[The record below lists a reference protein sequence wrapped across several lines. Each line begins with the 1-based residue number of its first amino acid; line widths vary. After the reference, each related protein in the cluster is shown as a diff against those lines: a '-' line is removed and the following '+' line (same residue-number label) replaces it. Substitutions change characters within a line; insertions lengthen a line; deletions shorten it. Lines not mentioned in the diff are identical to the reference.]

1 MLMEFHMFTIMIYLE
16 IPRITYIES
25 VGLLELEKKDKC
37 LISYP
42 PLKDKISE
50 ESKAKIEV
58 LR

>member
-1 MLMEFHMFTIMIYLE
+1 MFTIMIYLE

>member
-1 MLMEFHMFTIMIYLE
+1 MFTIMIYLE
-16 IPRITYIES
+16 IQRIMYIES

-42 PLKDKISE
+42 HLKDKISE